1 MKRGTIVR
9 DQHYRL
15 LAKSGEL
22 HFRHAYSLLMKPSE
36 ASMRVFGVE

>member
-22 HFRHAYSLLMKPSE
+22 HFVTSVLSWWNHL
-36 ASMRVFGVE
+36 